1 MPKIVDHT
9 ARRQAIVE
17 AYLALVA
24 EKGIGATSSRSLA
37 AQLGISNSLLW
48 RYFSDMN
55 QLLVQ
60 SYHTIIQN
68 VDDRIMFAI
77 AGRRGLDAI
86 RRMVHELLP
95 LDHVSRAEAKVVV
108 SFWGLEVTKGT
119 RLSQTT
125 HELEAWSSVLETL
138 LDQAADGGE
147 ISSSDRLA
155 LHDAAFTV
163 MALTN
168 SAQIEYA
175 TQDDDASA
183 ERTERIIDRML
194 STL

>member
-1 MPKIVDHT
+1 MPKIVDHA

-17 AYLALVA
+17 AYLDLVR
-24 EKGIGATSSRSLA
+24 KQGIGSTSSRSLA

-48 RYFSDMN
+48 RYFNDMN

-77 AGRRGLDAI
+77 AGHRGVDAI

-95 LDHVSRAEAKVVV
+95 LDDVSRAEARIVV

-119 RLSQTT
+119 RLSPSA
-125 HELEAWSSVLETL
+125 HETEAWSSILETL
-138 LDQAADGGE
+138 LRQAAEVGE
-147 ISSSDRLA
+147 IAHADDRTLR
-155 LHDAAFTV
+155 DTAFAI

-168 SAQIEYA
+168 NAQIGYA
-175 TQDDDASA
+175 TKDDDAVA
-183 ERTERIIDRML
+183 VRTEHVIGRML
-194 STL
+194 TAE

>member
-1 MPKIVDHT
+1 MPKIVDHA

-24 EKGIGATSSRSLA
+24 EKGIGSTSSRSLA

-68 VDDRIMFAI
+68 DDDRIMFAI

-95 LDHVSRAEAKVVV
+95 LDAVSRAEAKIVV
-108 SFWGLEVTKGT
+108 SFWGLEVTKGA
-119 RLSQTT
+119 RFSQTT
-125 HELEAWSSVLETL
+125 HELKAWSSMLATL
-138 LDQAADGGE
+138 LEQAADDGE
-147 ISSSDRLA
+147 ITRREWRAIQDT
-155 LHDAAFTV
+155 AFTI

-168 SAQIEYA
+168 NAQVEYA
-175 TQDDDASA
+175 TQNDSASA
-183 ERTERIIDRML
+183 ERTEHIIDRML
-194 STL
+194 AAL